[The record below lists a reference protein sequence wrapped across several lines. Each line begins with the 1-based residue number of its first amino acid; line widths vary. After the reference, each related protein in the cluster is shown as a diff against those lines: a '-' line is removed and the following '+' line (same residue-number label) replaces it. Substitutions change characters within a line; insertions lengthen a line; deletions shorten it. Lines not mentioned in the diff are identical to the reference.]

1 MTNVMENKL
10 KKNKWK
16 TKQIMNKNK
25 WNEKQLKKK
34 KMERIN

>member
-34 KMERIN
+34 KMEKIN